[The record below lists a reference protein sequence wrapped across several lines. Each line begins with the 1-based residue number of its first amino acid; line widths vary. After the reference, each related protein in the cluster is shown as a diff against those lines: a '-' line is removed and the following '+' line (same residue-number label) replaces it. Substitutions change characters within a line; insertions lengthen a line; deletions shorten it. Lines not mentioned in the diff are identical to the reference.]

1 MNGTININHIQSE
14 QNYTQPVTRAGSVQG
29 ETETPDSEGE
39 ELTARGDVVVARS
52 FAEIRW
58 RSDEDSDDPG
68 SPGQEQHCL
77 AETGG
82 TLQNQSFRK
91 QGAAE
96 KTR

>member
-1 MNGTININHIQSE
+1 MNGKISINQLQSE
-14 QNYTQPVTRAGSVQG
+14 QNYPQPVTKAGSVQG

-39 ELTARGDVVVARS
+39 ELTARDVVVARS
-52 FAEIRW
+52 VAEIGW

-68 SPGQEQHCL
+68 RPGQEQHCL

-82 TLQNQSFRK
+82 TFPEQSGTK

>member
-1 MNGTININHIQSE
+1 MTK
-14 QNYTQPVTRAGSVQG
+14 AGSVQG

-39 ELTARGDVVVARS
+39 ELTARDVVVARS
-52 FAEIRW
+52 VAEIGW

-68 SPGQEQHCL
+68 GPGQEQHCL

-82 TLQNQSFRK
+82 TFPEQSGTK

>member
-1 MNGTININHIQSE
+1 MTK
-14 QNYTQPVTRAGSVQG
+14 AGSVRG
-29 ETETPDSEGE
+29 ETETPDPEGE
-39 ELTARGDVVVARS
+39 ELTARDVVVARS
-52 FAEIRW
+52 VAEIRW

-68 SPGQEQHCL
+68 GSGQEQQCL

-91 QGAAE
+91 QGTAE

>member
-52 FAEIRW
+52 AAEIGW

-96 KTR
+96 ET

>member
-1 MNGTININHIQSE
+1 MTK
-14 QNYTQPVTRAGSVQG
+14 AGSVQG
-29 ETETPDSEGE
+29 ETETPDLEGE

-52 FAEIRW
+52 VAEIRW

-68 SPGQEQHCL
+68 RPGQEQHCL

-82 TLQNQSFRK
+82 TFPEQSGTK